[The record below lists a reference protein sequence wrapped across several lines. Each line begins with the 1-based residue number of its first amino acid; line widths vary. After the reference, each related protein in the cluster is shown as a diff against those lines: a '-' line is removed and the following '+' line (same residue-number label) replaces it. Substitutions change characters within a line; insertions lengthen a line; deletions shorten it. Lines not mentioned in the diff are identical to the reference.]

1 MKISLAENIVSC
13 TRKSS
18 RVHTNLE
25 EDIIVIHH
33 PLPFPF
39 WTICLLFIIT
49 LFSLLLHAI
58 LFRIF
63 KGCLFGETVMQGQ
76 EHIVFIFSNFNCVV
90 LDCFN
95 ASYNAFYSQFR
106 NWKLFPSSNKQKRVD
121 KVLSKL
127 DRFHITSTLI
137 ILSLSVT
144 SSRSLAKCNGLT
156 GTEFGLYLCETRTY
170 VEREIAIL
178 RVRSEASLS

>member
-13 TRKSS
+13 RKSS

-33 PLPFPF
+33 PLSFPF
-39 WTICLLFIIT
+39 WTICSLFIIT

-63 KGCLFGETVMQGQ
+63 KGCLFHGTVMQSQ
-76 EHIVFIFSNFNCVV
+76 EHIIFIFSNFNCVV

-95 ASYNAFYSQFR
+95 ASYNAFYAQFR
-106 NWKLFPSSNKQKRVD
+106 NWKLFPTSNKQKRVD
-121 KVLSKL
+121 KVLGKL

-137 ILSLSVT
+137 ILSHV
-144 SSRSLAKCNGLT
+144 
-156 GTEFGLYLCETRTY
+156 F
-170 VEREIAIL
+170 
-178 RVRSEASLS
+178 